1 MKTVKIIGAVLLLL
15 GVLSFVV
22 PIPNREEHSVK
33 IGDAKFGV
41 QTQSS
46 ERIPV
51 AASIVIVA
59 AGVACLIAG
68 ARKS

>member
-1 MKTVKIIGAVLLLL
+1 MKLLNLIGVVLLIL

-22 PIPNREEHSVK
+22 PIPQREEHSVK
-33 IGDAKFGV
+33 IGDARLGV

-46 ERIPV
+46 ERVPV

-59 AGVACLIAG
+59 AGVACLVAG
-68 ARKS
+68 SRK